1 MPIPWHG
8 IRSHNIPPRHG
19 FHNSKQ
25 LEAKEAAKSEST
37 EAKSMRF
44 KTMFVAAALAAFA
57 APAFPQT
64 DNPAPVINQ
73 RKENQQD
80 RIANGVGSGQLT
92 AGETRNLE
100 KREAGLNAEENRME
114 KRDDGNLTAAD
125 KARLTRQQ
133 NRLSSSIYRDKHNGS
148 VQNPDPKSQV
158 GERQRNQQERIAQGI
173 KSGQLTA
180 GEAAHMEGREAR
192 VNHEIARDRAANGGK
207 LTGREKAQVNRQQ
220 NRNSAAIYRDKH
232 NRRKQ

>member
-1 MPIPWHG
+1 M
-8 IRSHNIPPRHG
+8 R
-19 FHNSKQ
+19 
-25 LEAKEAAKSEST
+25 L
-37 EAKSMRF
+37 KSMLF
-44 KTMFVAAALAAFA
+44 AAALAALA
-57 APAFPQT
+57 VPAFPQS

-80 RIANGVGSGQLT
+80 RIANGVASGQLT

-133 NRLSSSIYRDKHNGS
+133 NRLSRSIYRDKHNGL
-148 VQNPDPKSQV
+148 VQNTDPKSEV
-158 GERQRNQQERIAQGI
+158 GKRQENQQDRIAQGI

-180 GEAAHMEGREAR
+180 GETARLEGREAR
-192 VNHEIARDRAANGGK
+192 VNHEIAADRSANGGR
-207 LTGREKAQVNRQQ
+207 LSAQEKAQINRQQ
-220 NRNSAAIYRDKH
+220 NRNSAAIYRKKH
-232 NRRKQ
+232 NRRTQ